1 MQPESTGKH
10 GDQSPLGQG
19 RLSSQPERGI
29 SFNNAAAMVRRI
41 VAERHERPSLVAELA
56 CEIGAEIIEGIRKPG
71 EDLNTV
77 DLSNRYQTS
86 RTPIREALMRL
97 QEDGLVRRDGYRGTA
112 VSRISADE
120 ARELLDLR
128 LKLELAGCRN
138 SASKADTD
146 LPAVLSTITTEMEA
160 AAIADEHC
168 DVIELDHDF
177 HLALFRAA
185 DLPVLEP
192 VLSRCILHM
201 HRLAFISGPRSRP
214 LIVSARRHWEIVEA
228 LKTGDAETLRTAV
241 RRHIETVW
249 EGELE
254 SRLARAASV
263 TAR

>member
-1 MQPESTGKH
+1 MPSAASRKAAQIYRALRK
-10 GDQSPLGQG
+10 DIVFA
-19 RLSSQPERGI
+19 RL
-29 SFNNAAAMVRRI
+29 
-41 VAERHERPSLVAELA
+41 
-56 CEIGAEIIEGIRKPG
+56 KPG
-71 EDLNTV
+71 EAMPEIALARQYAASQGT
-77 DLSNRYQTS
+77 
-86 RTPIREALMRL
+86 IREALMRL

-138 SASKADTD
+138 SASKAGTD

-160 AAIADEHC
+160 AAIADEHY

-249 EGELE
+249 EDELE